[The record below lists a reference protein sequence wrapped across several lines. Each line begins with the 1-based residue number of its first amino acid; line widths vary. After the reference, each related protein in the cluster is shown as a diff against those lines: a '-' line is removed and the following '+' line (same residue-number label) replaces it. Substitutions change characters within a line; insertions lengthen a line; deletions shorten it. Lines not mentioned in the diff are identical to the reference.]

1 MPTLYRR
8 PENARAD
15 AIQEALED
23 MVIRHDVVI
32 VAAGTDLPDNAPVS
46 MQDLPAL
53 ADAGS
58 VYTDDDAIAAC
69 LSELRQVMAEWDKF
83 GADACHLEDDG
94 MVCGPHG
101 VHNDEGPGITAG

>member
-8 PENARAD
+8 PEDTRAD
-15 AIQEALED
+15 AIQEELEA
-23 MVIRHDVVI
+23 MVIRHEVVT
-32 VAAGTDLPDNAPVS
+32 VTAGTDLPDDAPVT

-53 ADAGS
+53 TDEGS
-58 VYTDDDAIAAC
+58 FYAEDDAIDAC
-69 LSELRQVMAEWDKF
+69 LSELRQVMDEWDKF

-101 VHNDEGPGITAG
+101 VHNDEGPGITAA

>member
-1 MPTLYRR
+1 MTTLYRH
-8 PENARAD
+8 PEDTRAD
-15 AIQEALED
+15 AIQEELEA
-23 MVIRHDVVI
+23 MVIRHEVVT
-32 VAAGTDLPDNAPVS
+32 VTAGTDLPDDAPVT

-53 ADAGS
+53 TDEGS
-58 VYTDDDAIAAC
+58 FYTDDDAIDAC
-69 LSELRQVMAEWDKF
+69 LSELRQVMDEWDKF